1 MNITFPHI
9 DDNTINLPFKFD
21 DYGFINVYYFKEIKR
36 TDEIFKLSR
45 IKLDSID
52 NNIYQGIKDHRIF
65 PFIVCNTKA
74 DGILIERGEGN
85 NYFISL
91 VDSVSETTYV
101 RIDNLFPFQPNFYT
115 SKEQAI
121 ETAKYINKLAVKK
134 MKEVGIYYED

>member
-9 DDNTINLPFKFD
+9 DKDTINLPFKFD

-36 TDEIFKLSR
+36 TDEIFKLSQ
-45 IKLDSID
+45 IKSNSID

-65 PFIVCNTKA
+65 SFIVCNTKA
-74 DGILIERGEGN
+74 DGILIECGEDN
-85 NYFISL
+85 NYFVSL

-121 ETAKYINKLAVKK
+121 ETAKYINKLAIKK